1 MRPAPEAGGID
12 HPVHRILQRLATD
25 RRPHPAQAHL
35 IAYPLSIQPGTRRQ
49 GGHQRRRIGT
59 ILHLQP
65 GGTAVLRCVDG
76 LIQPEAHVLG
86 GNPPRTQRAP
96 QRAQRA
102 LPAGR
107 PPAIMSR
114 RTRRHLQHH
123 AATVAIVLA
132 RGQII
137 VDLQPHLR
145 GCCRPAPPGP
155 GRILPRFRRR
165 RWTRPGHQN
174 IRGRP
179 RLAAGLDGISPAH
192 RIIHPMDARPLILGL
207 RRFLVGGIRLQ
218 HRPRIAKRI
227 GPRHRPIGIVPERH
241 QHATRG
247 PLRRTA
253 RGWQA
258 PLQRKTG
265 YRQRPLKRKPR
276 YNDWSRLRGMG
287 VGRSGVHRSGR
298 SQPQPCQHRPGGHTA
313 SAILDPGSLQ
323 AVPSDHHHL
332 HFRACK

>member
-1 MRPAPEAGGID
+1 MG
-12 HPVHRILQRLATD
+12 
-25 RRPHPAQAHL
+25 
-35 IAYPLSIQPGTRRQ
+35 
-49 GGHQRRRIGT
+49 
-59 ILHLQP
+59 
-65 GGTAVLRCVDG
+65 
-76 LIQPEAHVLG
+76 
-86 GNPPRTQRAP
+86 
-96 QRAQRA
+96 
-102 LPAGR
+102 
-107 PPAIMSR
+107 R

-123 AATVAIVLA
+123 AAAVAIVLA

-192 RIIHPMDARPLILGL
+192 RIIHPMDAWPLVLGL
-207 RRFLVGGIRLQ
+207 RRLLVGGIRLQ

-227 GPRHRPIGIVPERH
+227 GARHRPIGIVPERH

-247 PLRRTA
+247 PLCRAA

-258 PLQRKTG
+258 PLQRKAG
-265 YRQRPLKRKPR
+265 YRQCSLKRKPR
-276 YNDWSRLRGMG
+276 YNDRGRLRGMG

>member
-1 MRPAPEAGGID
+1 MRPASEAGGID
-12 HPVHRILQRLATD
+12 HPVHRILQRLATN
-25 RRPHPAQAHL
+25 RWPHPAQAHL
-35 IAYPLSIQPGTRRQ
+35 IAHPLSIHPGAGRQ

-65 GGTAVLRCVDG
+65 GGTAVLRRVDG
-76 LIQPEAHVLG
+76 LIQPETHVLG
-86 GNPPRTQRAP
+86 GNPPHPQRTP

-107 PPAIMSR
+107 PPAIMGR

-123 AATVAIVLA
+123 AAAVAIILA

-192 RIIHPMDARPLILGL
+192 RIIHPMDAWPFVLGL
-207 RRFLVGGIRLQ
+207 RRFLVRGVGLQ

-227 GPRHRPIGIVPERH
+227 GARHRPIGIVPERH
-241 QHATRG
+241 QHATRS
-247 PLRRTA
+247 PLRLAA

-258 PLQRKTG
+258 PLQRRAG

-276 YNDWSRLRGMG
+276 CNDRGRLCRLKTGRG
-287 VGRSGVHRSGR
+287 SVHRSGR
-298 SQPQPCQHRPGGHTA
+298 GQPQPCQHRPGGHTA

-332 HFRACK
+332 RFRACK